1 MTVCPLFFV
10 NSFLLFCTQKKIL
23 TEISYLPTLSE
34 VSVMLLRGA
43 DALKK
48 SVDDEVQV
56 PTRYLQCHRGHL
68 GNLGNKEIGAYVV
81 PKLPSRSTR
90 FFVDSAF

>member
-1 MTVCPLFFV
+1 MLYT
-10 NSFLLFCTQKKIL
+10 NKIL
-23 TEISYLPTLSE
+23 TNISSYLPTLSE
-34 VSVMLLRGA
+34 VSVMLLRAA

-56 PTRYLQCHRGHL
+56 PTRYLQCHLGHL
-68 GNLGNKEIGAYVV
+68 GNLSNKQIGAYEV
-81 PKLPSRSTR
+81 PTMSTWSTS

>member
-1 MTVCPLFFV
+1 MA
-10 NSFLLFCTQKKIL
+10 L
-23 TEISYLPTLSE
+23 TEISSYLSTLSE

-56 PTRYLQCHRGHL
+56 PTRYLQCHQGHL
-68 GNLGNKEIGAYVV
+68 GNPNPNKQTKQTCAHKAPTMSSWSSCFCYFFF
-81 PKLPSRSTR
+81 SR
-90 FFVDSAF
+90 F

>member
-1 MTVCPLFFV
+1 MSFV
-10 NSFLLFCTQKKIL
+10 VYKFLSFMLYTNKIL
-23 TEISYLPTLSE
+23 TNISSYLPTLSE

-56 PTRYLQCHRGHL
+56 PTRYLQCHQGHL
-68 GNLGNKEIGAYVV
+68 GNLGYKQIGAYKRPTMSSWSFGHQV
-81 PKLPSRSTR
+81 
-90 FFVDSAF
+90 FFL